1 MSKIIHLHTP
11 RSRILQKKNV
21 YNVQNPLSKQINFEQ
36 LKSQLNHQSHLF
48 IVILGTLLGATIALS
63 IGYSIKAHL
72 FSYLLLTSIPIII
85 SYILRKVYIYT
96 LLNFQ
101 D

>member
-1 MSKIIHLHTP
+1 MSKIVHLHTP

-21 YNVQNPLSKQINFEQ
+21 YNVQNSLSEQINFEQ
-36 LKSQLNHQSHLF
+36 LKSQLNRQSHLF

-72 FSYLLLTSIPIII
+72 FGYLLLTSIPIFI